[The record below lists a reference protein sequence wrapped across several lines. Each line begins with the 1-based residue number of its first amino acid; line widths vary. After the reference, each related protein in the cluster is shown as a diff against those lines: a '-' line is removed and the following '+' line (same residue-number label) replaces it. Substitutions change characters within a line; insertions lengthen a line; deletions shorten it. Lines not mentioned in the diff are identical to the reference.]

1 MLHPLLIKISIPSL
15 ALIRPLKLPP
25 LPSSCSLPI
34 PQPPSTMADDL
45 PPRLTNLSTDP
56 DDYPIL
62 DNEEDAAINAEDVE
76 EIILDDGGE
85 GMDDED
91 DEMEGGP
98 QIVMEEVEGAE
109 GEGEDGEEEDGPV
122 EDNSVSQASMYSV
135 LTLLPLAM
143 ITQVSR
149 GMLMNLDCCCRL
161 FQLSTAKARPS
172 STSPSIPLILP
183 PHSPSPEE
191 KTTSLSSST
200 PTPERKSSSSPA
212 TPIPSLLSPSV
223 RSSIPPLALDYWRDG
238 RSCEDLEEERQG
250 VMGQVGVLDEFGGTG

>member
-1 MLHPLLIKISIPSL
+1 
-15 ALIRPLKLPP
+15 
-25 LPSSCSLPI
+25 
-34 PQPPSTMADDL
+34 MADDL

-161 FQLSTAKARPS
+161 L
-172 STSPSIPLILP
+172 
-183 PHSPSPEE
+183 
-191 KTTSLSSST
+191 
-200 PTPERKSSSSPA
+200 
-212 TPIPSLLSPSV
+212 
-223 RSSIPPLALDYWRDG
+223 
-238 RSCEDLEEERQG
+238 
-250 VMGQVGVLDEFGGTG
+250 